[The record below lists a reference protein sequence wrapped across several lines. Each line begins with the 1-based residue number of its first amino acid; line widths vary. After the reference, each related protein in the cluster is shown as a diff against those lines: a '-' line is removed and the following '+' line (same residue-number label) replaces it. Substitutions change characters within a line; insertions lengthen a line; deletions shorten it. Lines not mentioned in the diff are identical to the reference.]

1 MFQKNLFSKTNLL
14 NNFELIEPFKPFI
27 MKHTKSI
34 FAIAF
39 TAIIILTAC
48 SHKSTPTTAVAPK
61 EAPAQFNMMSAAA
74 PSVVEGEKVYTAK
87 CGQCHDLKKP
97 SEYNAKEWTSI
108 MKSMAVKAKLNDV
121 EKSDVMA
128 YVANGAKVK

>member
-1 MFQKNLFSKTNLL
+1 
-14 NNFELIEPFKPFI
+14 

-48 SHKSTPTTAVAPK
+48 SHKSTPTAALAPTAPK
-61 EAPAQFNMMSAAA
+61 EAPAQFNMMTASAG
-74 PSVVEGEKVYTAK
+74 PSVVEGEKVYNAK
-87 CGQCHDLKKP
+87 CGKCHDLKKP
-97 SEYNAKEWTSI
+97 SEYNTKEWTSI

-128 YVANGAKVK
+128 YVANGARAK

>member
-1 MFQKNLFSKTNLL
+1 
-14 NNFELIEPFKPFI
+14 

-48 SHKSTPTTAVAPK
+48 SHKSTPTAAAAPK
-61 EAPAQFNMMSAAA
+61 EAPAQFNMMTAAA
-74 PSVVEGEKVYTAK
+74 GPSVVEGEKVYVAK
-87 CGQCHDLKKP
+87 CGQCHDLIKP
-97 SEYNAKEWTSI
+97 SEHNAKEWTSI

-121 EKSDVMA
+121 EKADVMA
-128 YVANGAKVK
+128 FVAKGAKVK

>member
-1 MFQKNLFSKTNLL
+1 
-14 NNFELIEPFKPFI
+14 
-27 MKHTKSI
+27 MKSSKSI

-39 TAIIILTAC
+39 TAIVILTAC
-48 SHKSTPTTAVAPK
+48 SHKSTPTSAAAPQQ
-61 EAPAQFNMMSAAA
+61 APVEFNMMSAAA

-128 YVANGAKVK
+128 YVANGARGK

>member
-1 MFQKNLFSKTNLL
+1 
-14 NNFELIEPFKPFI
+14 

-128 YVANGAKVK
+128 FVANGAKVK

>member
-1 MFQKNLFSKTNLL
+1 L

-39 TAIIILTAC
+39 TAIVILTAC

-61 EAPAQFNMMSAAA
+61 EAPAQFNIMTASAA
-74 PSVVEGEKVYTAK
+74 PSVVEGEKIYTAK
-87 CGQCHDLKKP
+87 CGRCHDLKKP

-108 MKSMAVKAKLNDV
+108 MRRMAIKAKLNDV

-128 YVANGAKVK
+128 FVANGAKVR

>member
-1 MFQKNLFSKTNLL
+1 
-14 NNFELIEPFKPFI
+14 

-48 SHKSTPTTAVAPK
+48 SHKSTPTAAAAPAAPKAK
-61 EAPAQFNMMSAAA
+61 EAPAQFNMMTASAA

-87 CGQCHDLKKP
+87 CGKCHELKKP

-108 MKSMAVKAKLNDV
+108 MRSMAVKAKLNDV

-128 YVANGAKVK
+128 FVANGAKVK

>member
-1 MFQKNLFSKTNLL
+1 
-14 NNFELIEPFKPFI
+14 

-48 SHKSTPTTAVAPK
+48 SHKSTPTATAAPAAPK
-61 EAPAQFNMMSAAA
+61 DAPAQFNMMTASAA

-128 YVANGAKVK
+128 YVANGARGK